1 MKNCRSHK
9 FYSLMCKA
17 FIVPALVCSFAAPA
31 VIPASAADTKETGA
45 ADNASG
51 TAAADSASDASAAAS
66 AAVPELILSKCYLLE
81 SDNYENI
88 ADGYYQ
94 AVLLTEESAKK
105 FPALSSGLDA
115 VNTRITASCK
125 ETFKELSEGSK
136 EFNASNKK
144 DGAPVP
150 ATLEY
155 SIIPTRMDDKV
166 VSFIT
171 S

>member
-1 MKNCRSHK
+1 MKNCRFHK

-51 TAAADSASDASAAAS
+51 TAAADSASDTSAAAAS

-88 ADGYYQ
+88 ADGY
-94 AVLLTEESAKK
+94 
-105 FPALSSGLDA
+105 
-115 VNTRITASCK
+115 
-125 ETFKELSEGSK
+125 
-136 EFNASNKK
+136 
-144 DGAPVP
+144 
-150 ATLEY
+150 
-155 SIIPTRMDDKV
+155 
-166 VSFIT
+166 
-171 S
+171 